1 MQKIHRKSIP
11 ILCANP
17 CFLYLTDTN
26 SGFITA
32 AWLNEIW
39 PVDPVEQKQSGKGL
53 GEDTPN
59 SKKWVAQVELVDLQ
73 N

>member
-1 MQKIHRKSIP
+1 MHSKSIP
-11 ILCANP
+11 NLQANP
-17 CFLYLTDTN
+17 CFLYFTDTN
-26 SGFITA
+26 SGLIIA

-59 SKKWVAQVELVDLQ
+59 SK
-73 N
+73 